1 MDALTGEWCGAET
14 NILSVNGEDISQRG
28 PAERRLKG
36 LCFVPEERN
45 GHAAVPGM
53 RLSENA
59 LLTSFEREN
68 AVNMGIVQYWLCG
81 RFADE
86 IATMFDVRRPEQDPL
101 ASSLSGGNLQ
111 KFVVGR
117 EIAKKPKLLI
127 VSQPTWGVDGA
138 AQFIRK
144 AMIEL
149 AAGGAS
155 VIVISQDL
163 EEIFAVSHKI
173 AVLHEGDYRLPIP
186 AAEMNPQKI
195 GLLMGGSS
203 QDTAK
208 KQARGKAGE
217 NSKRGG

>member
-1 MDALTGEWCGAET
+1 
-14 NILSVNGEDISQRG
+14 
-28 PAERRLKG
+28 
-36 LCFVPEERN
+36 
-45 GHAAVPGM
+45 M

-68 AVNMGIVQYWLCG
+68 AVNMGIVNMAYAA

-86 IATMFDVRRPEQDPL
+86 IATMFDVRRPEPDPL

-127 VSQPTWGVDGA
+127 VSQPTWGVDVGA

-173 AVLHEGDYRLPIP
+173 AVLHEGGLSPAYH

-208 KQARGKAGE
+208 KQVRGKAG
-217 NSKRGG
+217 KTARGAGK

>member
-1 MDALTGEWCGAET
+1 MDTLTGEWCGAET
-14 NILSVNGEDISQRG
+14 NILSVNGEDISQSG
-28 PAERRLKG
+28 PAERRQKG

-68 AVNMGIVQYWLCG
+68 AVNMGIVNMAYAA

-86 IATMFDVRRPEQDPL
+86 IATMFDVRRPEPDPL

-117 EIAKKPKLLI
+117 EIAKSRNCSSFL
-127 VSQPTWGVDGA
+127 SQHGGWMWG
-138 AQFIRK
+138 QLFIRK

-149 AAGGAS
+149 AAGGPS

-173 AVLHEGDYRLPIP
+173 AVLHEGDYRLPT
-186 AAEMNPQKI
+186 
-195 GLLMGGSS
+195 LLL
-203 QDTAK
+203 K
-208 KQARGKAGE
+208 
-217 NSKRGG
+217 